1 MIRETD
7 IQAALE
13 ARLASIE
20 GLPRIV
26 LENEDDDGTR
36 PFVVVEHVILPPLDS
51 TLNGDATRQRGYMQA
66 SVVSDQRQLSNWARR
81 KAEDIRAAF
90 PMADFLPVTGGEVSI
105 HRPPHIMQGYPD
117 GAEWRQPIQI
127 FYEAR

>member
-26 LENEDDDGTR
+26 LENEDDDGPR
-36 PFVVVEHVILPPLDS
+36 PFVVVGHVILLPLDS
-51 TLNGDATRQRGYMQA
+51 TLNGDAIMQRGYMQA
-66 SVVSDQRQLSNWARR
+66 SVVSDRGQLSHWARR

-90 PMADFLPVTGGEVSI
+90 PMADFLSVAGGEISI
-105 HRPPHIMQGYPD
+105 QRPPHIMQGYPD
-117 GAEWRQPIQI
+117 GAAWRQPIQI
-127 FYEAR
+127 FY